1 MPEAKAVMLL
11 VLTVRSW
18 CSKMSWRS
26 NLPDP
31 YQHADVY
38 SSPSAVDTLDGQSVR
53 SLPSTDHSYSTGN
66 TPVYAIGGSSSS
78 NSCCTSPTGFDSC
91 YGEPI
96 ATSSMDIQLLNDEQE
111 QAFLGDLC
119 DSVGEAT
126 PLSTFS
132 YISEYICSN
141 NIDIWPGEVPSAV
154 AAGCGMTAPQEPPR
168 MASVQAGHAGTGG
181 CVHQQLFVRCKRVLE
196 LIVARNEQIISILR
210 QKQRPP
216 NGVQ

>member
-1 MPEAKAVMLL
+1 MRSIL
-11 VLTVRSW
+11 VFTSNSSLK
-18 CSKMSWRS
+18 SKMSWRLNQQDS
-26 NLPDP
+26 
-31 YQHADVY
+31 YQHSDLY
-38 SSPSAVDTLDGQSVR
+38 SSPPMMDTLDGQPR
-53 SLPSTDHSYSTGN
+53 SLPATDHSYSTGN
-66 TPVYAIGGSSSS
+66 MPVYAIGGSSSS
-78 NSCCTSPTGFDSC
+78 NSCCTSPTGFDS

-154 AAGCGMTAPQEPPR
+154 NAAGCGVTASQEPPR
-168 MASVQAGHAGTGG
+168 TANGQVQTAWIAIMWCASARQCLIRTF
-181 CVHQQLFVRCKRVLE
+181 LF
-196 LIVARNEQIISILR
+196 QF
-210 QKQRPP
+210 
-216 NGVQ
+216 

>member
-1 MPEAKAVMLL
+1 MA
-11 VLTVRSW
+11 
-18 CSKMSWRS
+18 
-26 NLPDP
+26 
-31 YQHADVY
+31 
-38 SSPSAVDTLDGQSVR
+38 
-53 SLPSTDHSYSTGN
+53 GN
-66 TPVYAIGGSSSS
+66 SSSSS
-78 NSCCTSPTGFDSC
+78 NSCCTSPTGFDS

-96 ATSSMDIQLLNDEQE
+96 ASSSMDIQLLNDEQE

-154 AAGCGMTAPQEPPR
+154 VAADRVDRDRAAGQSA
-168 MASVQAGHAGTGG
+168 AAG
-181 CVHQQLFVRCKRVLE
+181 CVHQQLFVRCKRMLE

-210 QKQRPP
+210 QKPRPP
-216 NGVQ
+216 NGVH